1 MTGSAFRDE
10 AGSRMDAH
18 NRKIVITWK
27 ILLKLDTECG
37 YV

>member
-10 AGSRMDAH
+10 AGSEIDAH

-27 ILLKLDTECG
+27 ILLKLDTEYG
-37 YV
+37 YF